1 MEENT
6 RIYRWKV
13 HPAAVSPLKTISVLI
28 VTAACAVL
36 SYQFTGSLFMSAMA
50 VILLCGS
57 LIQFFAPTYY
67 TLDDKK
73 VEIKILFKTR
83 TEPLS
88 KFKKYIKDDNGI
100 FLSSEPES
108 KILDQFR
115 GLFLL
120 AGPEEREAIINIL
133 KGVFDNEPGIH

>member
-1 MEENT
+1 MA
-6 RIYRWKV
+6 KS
-13 HPAAVSPLKTISVLI
+13 PARTALVFLVCATCAALAYEYTQSV
-28 VTAACAVL
+28 
-36 SYQFTGSLFMSAMA
+36 FMSAVA
-50 VILLCGS
+50 VILLTGS

-67 TLDDKK
+67 RLDREK

-88 KFKKYIKDDNGI
+88 KFKKMVLDNNGV

-108 KILDQFR
+108 RVLDQFR

-120 AGPEEREAIINIL
+120 AGPDDREKISQLL
-133 KGVFDNEPGIH
+133 KGVFEK